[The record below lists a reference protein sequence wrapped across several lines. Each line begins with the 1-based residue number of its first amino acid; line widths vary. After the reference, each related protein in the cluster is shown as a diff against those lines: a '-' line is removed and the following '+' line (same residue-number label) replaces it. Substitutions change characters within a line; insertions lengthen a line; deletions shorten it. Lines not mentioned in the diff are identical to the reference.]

1 MPDLRGQPLA
11 EASAT
16 LRSLNVDYLAVQVPS
31 ELPDGQVI
39 RQSVSPGSE
48 IDPDQ
53 VVTLE
58 VSRGP

>member
-1 MPDLRGQPLA
+1 MPDLRGQTLA
-11 EASAT
+11 DASAA
-16 LRSLNVDYLAVQVPS
+16 LRNLNVDYLAVQVPS

-48 IDPDQ
+48 IDSEQ